1 MVTVD
6 GDCRVNKSE
15 ESKWLDW
22 RGKARGEGGDGELR
36 RTSGGIKLEENG
48 LAWGQTQ
55 QRLERR
61 GGLKHVSLLLI

>member
-22 RGKARGEGGDGELR
+22 RGEGGDGELR

-61 GGLKHVSLLLI
+61 GGLKRVSLLLI

>member
-48 LAWGQTQ
+48 DKLS
-55 QRLERR
+55 R
-61 GGLKHVSLLLI
+61 GWNGEGD

>member
-36 RTSGGIKLEENG
+36 RTSGGIKLEEMDSHG
-48 LAWGQTQ
+48 DKLS
-55 QRLERR
+55 R
-61 GGLKHVSLLLI
+61 GWNREGD